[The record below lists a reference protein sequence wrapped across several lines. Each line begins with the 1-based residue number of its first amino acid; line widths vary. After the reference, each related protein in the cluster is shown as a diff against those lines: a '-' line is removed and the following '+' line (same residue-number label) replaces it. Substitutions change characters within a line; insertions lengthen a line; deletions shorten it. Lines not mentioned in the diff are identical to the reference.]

1 MRFFEIVPS
10 NTRIDFMGW
19 RRVTLS
25 AAAVFV
31 AIAIAALAIRGLN
44 FGLDFTGGTLVE
56 LKFEQPADVE
66 KVRQQLAAAGYTN
79 PVVQTFGT
87 QNDIVVRL
95 RSEPGQTNASRT
107 ADAILEAVRTAD
119 NPVSVTRS
127 DFVGPQVGK
136 ELAENGLLALVFV
149 GIGLLIYIAARFEW
163 KFALAAII
171 TTIHDVIVVVG
182 FLALV
187 QREFDLVVLAGVL
200 AVMGYSINDTIVVFD
215 RVRENFRS
223 LHRVE
228 PVEVLNRS
236 VNQTLSRTIIT
247 SLVTL
252 LAAVAL
258 YVYGGGSLEGFALVQ
273 IVGLIF
279 GTVSSILI
287 ACPLLLWLGVNKQDL
302 MPKARDDSELARR
315 P

>member
-1 MRFFEIVPS
+1 MRQFELLPT
-10 NTRIDFMGW
+10 NTRIDFMAW
-19 RRVTLS
+19 RNIALGVVAVLVLVS
-25 AAAVFV
+25 IAAV
-31 AIAIAALAIRGLN
+31 AIRGLN

-66 KVRQQLAAAGYTN
+66 DVRQRLTAAGYSN

-107 ADAILEAVRTAD
+107 ADAILEAVRTAE

-149 GIGLLIYIAARFEW
+149 AIGLMIYIAARFEW
-163 KFALAAII
+163 KFALAAVL
-171 TTIHDVIVVVG
+171 TSVHDVVVVVG
-182 FLALV
+182 VLALLQV
-187 QREFDLVVLAGVL
+187 EFDLVVLAGVL
-200 AVMGYSINDTIVVFD
+200 AVLGYSINDTIVVFD

-228 PVEVLNRS
+228 PIEVLNRS
-236 VNQTLSRTIIT
+236 VNQTLSRTVVT
-247 SLVTL
+247 SVVILFSAL
-252 LAAVAL
+252 AL
-258 YVYGGGSLEGFALVQ
+258 YIFGGGSLEGFALVQ
-273 IVGLIF
+273 ILGVIF
-279 GTVSSILI
+279 GTASSVLI
-287 ACPLLLWLGVNKQDL
+287 ACPILLWLGVTKQDL
-302 MPKARDDSELARR
+302 MPKARDESELARR

>member
-1 MRFFEIVPS
+1 MFQLVPY
-10 NTRIDFMGW
+10 NTKIDFMRW
-19 RRVTLS
+19 RKVTL
-25 AAAVFV
+25 AVAGFFILGSIV
-31 AIAIAALAIRGLN
+31 LIATRGLN

-56 LKFEQPADVE
+56 LKFDQPASVEDVRG
-66 KVRQQLAAAGYTN
+66 KLAAAGFN
-79 PVVQTFGT
+79 RPVVQTFGS

-95 RSEPGQTNASRT
+95 QTDPEKTNADQT
-107 ADAILEAVRTAD
+107 ASAILAAVSSPD
-119 NPVSVTRS
+119 NSASVTRS

-149 GIGLLIYIAARFEW
+149 GIGLLIYIGARFEW
-163 KFALAAII
+163 KFAVAAILS
-171 TTIHDVIVVVG
+171 TIHDVIVVVG
-182 FLALV
+182 FLSLV
-187 QREFDLVVLAGVL
+187 WQEFDLVVLAGLL

-228 PVEVLNRS
+228 PIDLLNRS
-236 VNQTLSRTIIT
+236 INQTLSRTLIT
-247 SLVTL
+247 SGVTMF
-252 LAAVAL
+252 AAIAL

-279 GTVSSILI
+279 GTASSILI

>member
-1 MRFFEIVPS
+1 MRQFELLPT
-10 NTRIDFMGW
+10 NTRIDFMAW
-19 RRVTLS
+19 RNIALGVVAVLVLVS
-25 AAAVFV
+25 IAAV
-31 AIAIAALAIRGLN
+31 AIRGLN

-66 KVRQQLAAAGYTN
+66 DVRQRLTAAGYSN

-107 ADAILEAVRTAD
+107 ADAILEAVRTAE

-149 GIGLLIYIAARFEW
+149 AIGLMIYIAARFEW
-163 KFALAAII
+163 KFALAAVL
-171 TTIHDVIVVVG
+171 TSVHDVVVVVG
-182 FLALV
+182 VLALLQV
-187 QREFDLVVLAGVL
+187 EFDLVVLAGVL
-200 AVMGYSINDTIVVFD
+200 AVLGYSINDTIVVFD

-228 PVEVLNRS
+228 PIEVLNRS
-236 VNQTLSRTIIT
+236 VNQTLSRTVVT
-247 SLVTL
+247 SVVILFSAL
-252 LAAVAL
+252 AL
-258 YVYGGGSLEGFALVQ
+258 YIFGGGSLEGFALVQ
-273 IVGLIF
+273 ILGVIVG
-279 GTVSSILI
+279 TASSVLI
-287 ACPLLLWLGVNKQDL
+287 ACPILLWLGVTKQDL
-302 MPKARDDSELARR
+302 MPKARDESELARR

>member
-1 MRFFEIVPS
+1 MRFFELVPS

-19 RRVTLS
+19 RRVTLGV
-25 AAAVFV
+25 AAAFV
-31 AIAIAALAIRGLN
+31 LIAIAALAIRGLN

-56 LKFEQPADVE
+56 LRFEKPADVE
-66 KVRQQLAAAGYTN
+66 QVRQKLAAAGYEN
-79 PVVQTFGT
+79 PIVQTFGT
-87 QNDIVVRL
+87 PNDIVVRL
-95 RSEPGQTNASRT
+95 RSEPGQTNATRT
-107 ADAILEAVRTAD
+107 ADAILEAVRTAE
-119 NPVSVTRS
+119 NPATVTRS

-136 ELAENGLLALVFV
+136 DLAENGLLALVFV
-149 GIGLLIYIAARFEW
+149 AIGLLIYIAARFEW

-171 TTIHDVIVVVG
+171 TTVHDVIVVVG

-223 LHRVE
+223 LNRVE
-228 PVEVLNRS
+228 PIEVLNRS
-236 VNQTLSRTIIT
+236 VNQTLSRTLIT

-252 LAAVAL
+252 LSAIAL
-258 YVYGGGSLEGFALVQ
+258 YVFGGGSLEGFALVQ
-273 IVGLIF
+273 IVGLVF
-279 GTVSSILI
+279 GTLSSVLI
-287 ACPLLLWLGVNKQDL
+287 ACPLLIWLGVTKQDL

>member
-1 MRFFEIVPS
+1 VRFFEIVPS

>member
-1 MRFFEIVPS
+1 VRQFELLPT
-10 NTRIDFMGW
+10 NTRIDFMAW
-19 RRVTLS
+19 RNIALGVVAVLVLVS
-25 AAAVFV
+25 IAAV
-31 AIAIAALAIRGLN
+31 AIRGLN

-66 KVRQQLAAAGYTN
+66 DVRQRLTAAGYSN

-107 ADAILEAVRTAD
+107 ADAILEAVRTAE

-149 GIGLLIYIAARFEW
+149 AIGLMIYIAARFEW
-163 KFALAAII
+163 KFALAAVL
-171 TTIHDVIVVVG
+171 TSVHDVVVVVG
-182 FLALV
+182 VLALLQV
-187 QREFDLVVLAGVL
+187 EFDLVVLAGVL
-200 AVMGYSINDTIVVFD
+200 AVLGYSINDTIVVFD

-228 PVEVLNRS
+228 PIEVLNRS
-236 VNQTLSRTIIT
+236 VNQTLSRTVVT
-247 SLVTL
+247 SVVILFSAL
-252 LAAVAL
+252 AL
-258 YVYGGGSLEGFALVQ
+258 YIFGGGSLEGFALVQ
-273 IVGLIF
+273 ILGVIVG
-279 GTVSSILI
+279 TASSVLI
-287 ACPLLLWLGVNKQDL
+287 ACPILLWLGVTKQDL
-302 MPKARDDSELARR
+302 MPKARDESELARR

>member
-1 MRFFEIVPS
+1 MRFFELIPS
-10 NTRIDFMGW
+10 NTRIDFMSW
-19 RRVTLS
+19 RRATLG
-25 AAAVFV
+25 AAAVLV
-31 AIAIAALAIRGLN
+31 AVSIAAIAFRGLN

-56 LKFEQPADVE
+56 LKFEQAADVE
-66 KVRQQLAAAGYTN
+66 QVRQKLAAAGYEN
-79 PVVQTFGT
+79 PIVQTFGT

-107 ADAILEAVRTAD
+107 ADAILEALRTPE

-149 GIGLLIYIAARFEW
+149 AIGLLIYIAARFEW
-163 KFALAAII
+163 KFALAAIL
-171 TTIHDVIVVVG
+171 TTIHDVVVVVG
-182 FLALV
+182 ALALL

-228 PVEVLNRS
+228 PAEVLNRS
-236 VNQTLSRTIIT
+236 VNQTLSRTLIT

-252 LAAVAL
+252 LSAIAL
-258 YVYGGGSLEGFALVQ
+258 YVFGGGSLEGFALVQ
-273 IVGLIF
+273 ILGIVF
-279 GTVSSILI
+279 GTASSVLI
-287 ACPLLLWLGVNKQDL
+287 ACPLLLWLGVTKQDL
-302 MPKARDDSELARR
+302 MPKARDESELARR

>member
-1 MRFFEIVPS
+1 VRFFELVPS

-19 RRVTLS
+19 RRVTL
-25 AAAVFV
+25 AAAAIFV
-31 AIAIAALAIRGLN
+31 AVAIAALAIRGIN

-66 KVRQQLAAAGYTN
+66 QVRQQLAAAGYTN

-107 ADAILEAVRTAD
+107 ADAILEAVRTAE
-119 NPVSVTRS
+119 NPASVTRS

-171 TTIHDVIVVVG
+171 TTVHDVIVVVG

-223 LHRVE
+223 LHRAD
-228 PVEVLNRS
+228 PIEVLNRS

-247 SLVTL
+247 SVVTL

-258 YVYGGGSLEGFALVQ
+258 YVYGGGSLQGFALVQ

-287 ACPLLLWLGVNKQDL
+287 ACPLLIWLGVNKQDL
-302 MPKARDDSELARR
+302 MPRARDDSELARR

>member
-1 MRFFEIVPS
+1 MRFFELVPS

-19 RRVTLS
+19 RRVTL
-25 AAAVFV
+25 AAAGLFV
-31 AIAIAALAIRGLN
+31 LVAIAALAIRGLN

-56 LKFEQPADVE
+56 LRFEKPADVE
-66 KVRQQLAAAGYTN
+66 QVRQRLAAAGYEN

-107 ADAILEAVRTAD
+107 ADAILEAVRTAE
-119 NPVSVTRS
+119 NPASVTRS
-127 DFVGPQVGK
+127 DFVGPQVGR

-149 GIGLLIYIAARFEW
+149 AIGLLIYIAARFEW

-171 TTIHDVIVVVG
+171 TTIHDVVVVVG

-228 PVEVLNRS
+228 PIEVLNRS

-247 SLVTL
+247 SVATL
-252 LAAVAL
+252 ISAVAL
-258 YVYGGGSLEGFALVQ
+258 YVFGGGSLEGFALVQ

-279 GTVSSILI
+279 GTASSILI
-287 ACPLLLWLGVNKQDL
+287 ACPLLIWLGVNKQDL